1 MKDSV
6 STGSAIPAKPE
17 LPRPYK
23 CPMCDKAFH
32 RLEHQTR
39 HIRTHTGEK
48 PHACTFPG
56 CSKRFS
62 RSDELTRHSRIHTNP
77 NSRRNNRA
85 MKYNLTTPTSSTLP
99 GPTPTTQTAAKTH
112 GPYANDYPT
121 SISSIT
127 NHDDRDLP
135 PSESHGPFHFRA
147 TPHRSINS
155 QLDIKTLANA
165 SSQQLEKEN
174 TGTPTSTTAKPIYS
188 SNAHS
193 SPALSSFFNTHSP
206 AQVAPGSSTGSAFH
220 HNHHTHSFLNLT
232 RMTPLSLGST
242 MHGKNKHED
251 DDYYH
256 NHQHRSKRSRP
267 SSPTTTAPPSPIF
280 SPSTSPTPDHTPLAT
295 PAHSPRLTAS
305 AGAGGDPPPLHPH
318 FQSLQLPSIRSLSIG
333 RLIPP
338 PLQPMEVGTPTPI
351 ILPSPFVSASTSPSA
366 PNSHCGTPLSTSPHH
381 SGGTVGPSG
390 PSHHLHFG
398 SSRTSSNSS
407 SYSNVKDLGLA
418 TKSAPG
424 SSGSSPVHRVSVS
437 DLINTGSAPTSSS
450 FPSH

>member
-1 MKDSV
+1 MKESGNPT
-6 STGSAIPAKPE
+6 TGAPAKPE

-62 RSDELTRHSRIHTNP
+62 RSDELTRHTRIHTNP

-85 MKYNLTTPTSSTLP
+85 MKYNLS
-99 GPTPTTQTAAKTH
+99 TPTTTAPQDPVPQPTAKPYT
-112 GPYANDYPT
+112 PYANNNPA
-121 SISSIT
+121 SISNIT
-127 NHDDRDLP
+127 NQNDSDASAQEPHL
-135 PSESHGPFHFRA
+135 SFQFRA
-147 TPHRSINS
+147 TPQRSINNN
-155 QLDIKTLANA
+155 QVDIKALANA
-165 SSQQLEKEN
+165 ATQQLEKEN
-174 TGTPTSTTAKPIYS
+174 TISSTLSTKLIYS
-188 SNAHS
+188 SQANS
-193 SPALSSFFNTHSP
+193 SPALSSYFGSHSSTAAASGP
-206 AQVAPGSSTGSAFH
+206 SSGSSFYHNHH

-232 RMTPLSLGST
+232 RMTPLTST
-242 MHGKNKHED
+242 STLHGKNKHED
-251 DDYYH
+251 DYYYH

-267 SSPTTTAPPSPIF
+267 NSPTTTAPPSPIF
-280 SPSTSPTPDHTPLAT
+280 SPSGSPTPDHTPLAT
-295 PAHSPRLTAS
+295 PAHSPRLAAS

-366 PNSHCGTPLSTSPHH
+366 PNSHCSTPLSTSPHY
-381 SGGTVGPSG
+381 SGGLTGPA
-390 PSHHLHFG
+390 SHHLHFA
-398 SSRTSSNSS
+398 SSCTSSNSS
-407 SYSNVKDLGLA
+407 SSTNMKDLA
-418 TKSAPG
+418 MASRSAPG

-437 DLINTGSAPTSSS
+437 DLINNGSVPSSYS
-450 FPSH
+450 SH